1 MLPKEKSETFV
12 TVKNHAVYSSMP
24 LECNLIG
31 LHVDEAMDKL
41 DGYMD
46 EARLHGLTSYRII
59 HGDGSGALR
68 KAVHERLK
76 RNKYVESYRIGMP
89 QEGGTGATVVEIKK

>member
-1 MLPKEKSETFV
+1 MLDQFSRTQLLLGK
-12 TVKNHAVYSSMP
+12 
-24 LECNLIG
+24 
-31 LHVDEAMDKL
+31 EAMDKL

-46 EARLHGLTSYRII
+46 EARLHELTSYRII
-59 HGDGSGALR
+59 HGDGSGVLR